1 MAKNKLNK
9 SDREELSNIIAK
21 IIYKKEKIDKKFE
34 DLYEAQNI
42 FFKNFKEFYYKHF
55 NITDDIEKFGLNYN
69 FNDNLSVSCY
79 KSKANYYNNTCF
91 QIFNPYN
98 SDRYANVY
106 SSDTMRF
113 QPQLIF
119 YSHLSYLNIEIEAD
133 NEELISKPLYQYAEE
148 MYKNYVYNACCVL
161 EEAST
166 KAKEAYDNFNGI
178 LELCAYDTDV
188 LEYIDTM
195 EIQEYF
201 HKRFNKKLS
210 TELCT
215 LNKDKIDFI
224 KNYLKSV
231 DNQ

>member
-9 SDREELSNIIAK
+9 SDKEELSNIIAK

-42 FFKNFKEFYYKHF
+42 FFKNFREFYYKHF
-55 NITDDIEKFGLNYN
+55 NISNEIEEFGLNYN
-69 FNDNLSVSCY
+69 FNDNLSVCCY

-91 QIFNPYN
+91 QVFDPYN
-98 SDRYANVY
+98 NDRYSNVY
-106 SSDTMRF
+106 SSDIMRF

-119 YSHLSYLNIEIEAD
+119 YSHLSYINIDIETENGEI
-133 NEELISKPLYQYAEE
+133 ISKPLYQYAEE
-148 MYKNYVYNACCVL
+148 MYKKYVYNACCAL
-161 EEAST
+161 EEASI

-178 LELCAYDTDV
+178 LELCGYDTDV

>member
-1 MAKNKLNK
+1 MAKNKLTKN
-9 SDREELSNIIAK
+9 DRDELSKIIAK
-21 IIYKKEKIDKKFE
+21 IIYKKEKIDKRYE
-34 DLYEAQNI
+34 DLYEAQNE
-42 FFKNFKEFYYKHF
+42 FFKFFKRFYYGEFH
-55 NITDDIEKFGLNYN
+55 ISEEIEKFGLNYN

-79 KSKANYYNNTCF
+79 KSKENYYSNTCF

-119 YSHLSYLNIEIEAD
+119 YSHLSYINIDTETED
-133 NEELISKPLYQYAEE
+133 GDPISKPLYQYAEE
-148 MYKNYVYNACCVL
+148 MYKGFVYKACCAL
-161 EEAST
+161 EEASK
-166 KAKEAYDNFNGI
+166 KAKEAYDNFNNI

-231 DNQ
+231 DNG